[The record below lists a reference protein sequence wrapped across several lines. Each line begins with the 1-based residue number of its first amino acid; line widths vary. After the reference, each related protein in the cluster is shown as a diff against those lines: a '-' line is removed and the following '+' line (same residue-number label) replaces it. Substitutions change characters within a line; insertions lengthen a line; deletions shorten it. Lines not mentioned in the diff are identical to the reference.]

1 MKRTKGEKIFNVFNI
16 VILTLVMLVT
26 LYPFYYTLIA
36 SISSG
41 ENVVAGNV
49 IFLPKD
55 VTLEAYK
62 MIPTIDNFFIAYL
75 NTIYDDAGVEKEYVD
90 EPLSEAYLSTLAD
103 PLPVGGVVLGL
114 VTMSMGAYAL
124 SRPYLKG
131 RRLVGLMISFTMWF
145 SAGMI
150 PFYLNLDYM
159 NLVNSRM
166 GVILAFLCTPF
177 YIIILR
183 SYFETIPS
191 ELEEAA
197 KIDGLG
203 HFGIFRQI
211 MIPLAKPSL
220 FTIGLYCAVDRWN
233 GYFWSMILLKD
244 EDLVPVQVVL
254 KKLIVENQAATEAD
268 GGLLNM
274 TRETLVYAIVVVV
287 IIPIIAV
294 YPFIQRY
301 FIKGMTVGA
310 VKG

>member
-1 MKRTKGEKIFNVFNI
+1 MIKRTKGEKIFNIINVF
-16 VILTLVMLVT
+16 ILSLVMLAT

-36 SISSG
+36 SFSTG
-41 ENVVAGNV
+41 EEIVAGNV
-49 IFLPKD
+49 ILVPKGF
-55 VTLEAYK
+55 TLEAYQL
-62 MIPTIDNFFIAYL
+62 IPTIKNFFNAYL
-75 NTIYDDAGVEKEYVD
+75 NTIYLTA
-90 EPLSEAYLSTLAD
+90 
-103 PLPVGGVVLGL
+103 GGVVFGL
-114 VTMSMGAYAL
+114 AAMSMGAYAL

-131 RRLVGLMISFTMWF
+131 RRAVSLMISFTMWF

-150 PFYLNLDYM
+150 PFYLNIDSL

-183 SYFETIPS
+183 SYFESLPAD
-191 ELEEAA
+191 LEEAA

-203 HFGIFRQI
+203 NFGIFRKI
-211 MIPLAKPSL
+211 MAPLAKPCL

-233 GYFWSMILLKD
+233 GYFWSMILLK
-244 EDLVPVQVVL
+244 EEELAPVQVIL
-254 KKLIVENQAATEAD
+254 KKIIVQNQAASAAD
-268 GGLLNM
+268 GGLINM
-274 TRETLVYAIVVVV
+274 NRETLVYAIVIVV

-294 YPFIQRY
+294 YPFVQRY

>member
-75 NTIYDDAGVEKEYVD
+75 NTIY
-90 EPLSEAYLSTLAD
+90 LT
-103 PLPVGGVVLGL
+103 VGGVVLGL
-114 VTMSMGAYAL
+114 ATMSMGAYAL

-150 PFYLNLDYM
+150 PFYLNLDSM

>member
-16 VILTLVMLVT
+16 AILTLVMLVT

-41 ENVVAGNV
+41 EHVVAGNV

-75 NTIYDDAGVEKEYVD
+75 NTIY
-90 EPLSEAYLSTLAD
+90 LT
-103 PLPVGGVVLGL
+103 VGGVVLGL
-114 VTMSMGAYAL
+114 VTMSMGAYTL

-150 PFYLNLDYM
+150 PFYLNLDSM

>member
-75 NTIYDDAGVEKEYVD
+75 NTIY
-90 EPLSEAYLSTLAD
+90 LT
-103 PLPVGGVVLGL
+103 VGGVVLGL

>member
-1 MKRTKGEKIFNVFNI
+1 
-16 VILTLVMLVT
+16 MLAT

-36 SISSG
+36 SFSTG
-41 ENVVAGNV
+41 EEIVAGNV
-49 IFLPKD
+49 ILVPKGF
-55 VTLEAYK
+55 TLEAYQL
-62 MIPTIDNFFIAYL
+62 IPTIKNFFNAYL
-75 NTIYDDAGVEKEYVD
+75 NTIYLTA
-90 EPLSEAYLSTLAD
+90 
-103 PLPVGGVVLGL
+103 GGVVFGL
-114 VTMSMGAYAL
+114 AAMSMGAYAL

-131 RRLVGLMISFTMWF
+131 RRAVSLMISFTMWF

-150 PFYLNLDYM
+150 PFYLNIDSL

-183 SYFETIPS
+183 SYFESLPAD
-191 ELEEAA
+191 LEEAA

-203 HFGIFRQI
+203 NFGIFRKI
-211 MIPLAKPSL
+211 MAPLAKPCL

-233 GYFWSMILLKD
+233 GYFWSMILLK
-244 EDLVPVQVVL
+244 EEELAPVQVIL
-254 KKLIVENQAATEAD
+254 KKIIVQNQAASAAD
-268 GGLLNM
+268 GGLINM
-274 TRETLVYAIVVVV
+274 NRETLVYAIVIVV

-294 YPFIQRY
+294 YPFVQRY

>member
-75 NTIYDDAGVEKEYVD
+75 NTIY
-90 EPLSEAYLSTLAD
+90 LT
-103 PLPVGGVVLGL
+103 VGGVVLGL

-150 PFYLNLDYM
+150 PFYLNLDSM

>member
-1 MKRTKGEKIFNVFNI
+1 MIKRTKGEKIFNIINVF
-16 VILTLVMLVT
+16 ILSLVMLAT

-36 SISSG
+36 SFSTG
-41 ENVVAGNV
+41 EEIVAGNV
-49 IFLPKD
+49 ILVPKGF
-55 VTLEAYK
+55 TLEAYQL
-62 MIPTIDNFFIAYL
+62 IPTIKNFFNAYL
-75 NTIYDDAGVEKEYVD
+75 NTIYLTA
-90 EPLSEAYLSTLAD
+90 
-103 PLPVGGVVLGL
+103 GGVVFGL
-114 VTMSMGAYAL
+114 AAMSMGAYAL

-131 RRLVGLMISFTMWF
+131 RRAVSLMISFTMWF

-150 PFYLNLDYM
+150 PFYLNIDSL

-183 SYFETIPS
+183 SYFESLPAD
-191 ELEEAA
+191 LEEAA

-203 HFGIFRQI
+203 NFGIFRKI
-211 MIPLAKPSL
+211 MAPLAKPCL

-233 GYFWSMILLKD
+233 GYFWSMILLK
-244 EDLVPVQVVL
+244 EEELAPVQVIL
-254 KKLIVENQAATEAD
+254 KKIIVQNQAATAAD
-268 GGLLNM
+268 GGLINM
-274 TRETLVYAIVVVV
+274 NRETLVYAIVIVV

-294 YPFIQRY
+294 YPFVQRY

>member
-16 VILTLVMLVT
+16 VILSLVMLVT

-55 VTLEAYK
+55 ITLEAYE

-75 NTIYDDAGVEKEYVD
+75 NTIY
-90 EPLSEAYLSTLAD
+90 LT
-103 PLPVGGVVLGL
+103 VGGVVLGL
-114 VTMSMGAYAL
+114 ITMSMGAYAL
-124 SRPYLKG
+124 SRSYLKG

-150 PFYLNLDYM
+150 PFYLNLDSM
-159 NLVNSRM
+159 NLVNSRI

-220 FTIGLYCAVDRWN
+220 FTIALYCAVDRWN

-274 TRETLVYAIVVVV
+274 TRETLVYAIVIVV
-287 IIPIIAV
+287 ILPIIAV